1 MHEPVYGQLLDT
13 GVYVENTPVDTAALI
28 QPIIECELTFVMR
41 RPLAGPGVTV
51 PEVIRATEG
60 IMPSLEIGDS
70 RMRDWIGRAQVADI
84 LADSCGAAG
93 IIVGG
98 ELHPLQG
105 FDLRYT
111 GMVVEKNGAIIAS
124 GATGAVM
131 GNPAHAVAWLVNK
144 LATLELALDEGEM
157 VLSGALTGAVR
168 MGPGDILKATF
179 GGGLGPVGV
188 KFI

>member
-1 MHEPVYGQLLDT
+1 
-13 GVYVENTPVDTAALI
+13 
-28 QPIIECELTFVMR
+28 
-41 RPLAGPGVTV
+41 
-51 PEVIRATEG
+51 
-60 IMPSLEIGDS
+60 
-70 RMRDWIGRAQVADI
+70 
-84 LADSCGAAG
+84 
-93 IIVGG
+93 
-98 ELHPLQG
+98 
-105 FDLRYT
+105 
-111 GMVVEKNGAIIAS
+111 MVVEKNGAIIAS